1 MIKNIDRRERKIEE
15 IRKLNLEQY
24 YENVYIDENNLMNLG
39 LNMYIKKSKIL
50 KNDIYSVF
58 HQSKY
63 DNRIVLHPQQAE
75 CIDLLFKNNNM
86 ILSAPTSFGKTY
98 VAFEFIA
105 RNDFNNVVFIVP
117 TIALMNEI
125 MKKVKD
131 KFSDK
136 YNIITNSF
144 EDFEEKN
151 IFILVPER
159 VDIELINKIKE
170 VDFLI
175 FDEIYKLKRIQTEKE
190 RERDKRI
197 ITLNRGYFEL
207 VNKSKRALLLGPF
220 IKDVVFE
227 RTKLN
232 NNIVKYFSDY
242 SPVYNKID
250 FIEEDK
256 NIFTIKEIENKN
268 QKLIYFKSPGS
279 IYKFCINKIE
289 EKDSQNL
296 KSNSLTEWC
305 DKYISEKWLPAIML
319 KNEIGIHHGS
329 LPTFMRKY
337 IENMYN
343 SNNLKTILCTST
355 LLEGINTP
363 TNELIVYDSED
374 LSAFE
379 INNLIGRVGRLG
391 KFKTGNIFLFDK
403 KLEKAIIGEEKYE
416 TIEIIAE
423 DNKILDIEE
432 VIYLLKDK
440 DLLDESQNKIIKE
453 LDEKL
458 RKYKKTVESLTNTD
472 GFKIDELIS
481 FIDNIPNIK
490 EKVKLLYNAKNS
502 LLKEEKNKTTK
513 YRGDVIE
520 ILMSIIPNR
529 NKSINTINKNI
540 TNRIK
545 SSVCVSQ
552 LLAKKP
558 GNIYNKIQNQIIKQ
572 TDNIPEEYLN
582 LFIDYLFDLAFKYI
596 KYELSR
602 IVKYYNFIFDE
613 EYLKDSEDKEIIE
626 FMNKE
631 IIERFEMFNGNNN
644 KIIKILLDLAIP
656 YSDAKKLEKIL
667 RFDMDNE
674 KVSTSKVIKR
684 IEEKMEKIEN
694 NNEIEEVTKDIL
706 KILIEKRP

>member
-1 MIKNIDRRERKIEE
+1 MIKNVDRRERKIEE

-24 YENVYIDENNLMNLG
+24 YKNANVDDNNLMNLG
-39 LNMYIKKSKIL
+39 LNMYIKKSKIV

-63 DNRIVLHPQQAE
+63 DNEIVLHPQQSE
-75 CIDLLFKNNNM
+75 CIDLLFKNDNM

-105 RNDFNNVVFIVP
+105 RNDFNNIVFIVP

-131 KFSDK
+131 RFSDD

-144 EDFEEKN
+144 EDFEQRN

-159 VDIELINKIKE
+159 VDIDLINKIKE

-175 FDEIYKLKRIQTEKE
+175 FDEIYKLKRIQTDKEK
-190 RERDKRI
+190 ERDKRI
-197 ITLNRGYFEL
+197 IALNRGYFEL
-207 VNKSKRALLLGPF
+207 VNRSKRVLLLGPF

-232 NNIVKYFSDY
+232 NNIVKYFTDY

-268 QKLIYFKSPGS
+268 QKLIYFRSPGS
-279 IYKFCINKIE
+279 IYNFCIKNIN
-289 EKDSQNL
+289 EKDSQKL

-305 DKYISEKWLPAIML
+305 DKYISTKWLPSIML

-343 SNNLKTILCTST
+343 SNELNTILCTST

-363 TNELIVYDSED
+363 TNELIIYDSED
-374 LSAFE
+374 LTAFE

-391 KFKTGNIFLFDK
+391 KFKTGNIFLFNK
-403 KLEKAIIGEEKYE
+403 ELEKDIIGEDKYE

-423 DNKILDIEE
+423 DNKISDIEE

-440 DLLDESQNKIIKE
+440 SLLDEKQNKIIKE

-458 RKYKKTVESLTNTD
+458 KKYKRTVENLSQTD

-481 FIDNIPNIK
+481 FIDNLPNII
-490 EKVKLLYNAKNS
+490 EKAKLLYNAKNS
-502 LLKEEKNKTTK
+502 SLKEDKNKATR
-513 YRGDVIE
+513 YRGE
-520 ILMSIIPNR
+520 ILEIFMKIIPNR
-529 NKSINTINKNI
+529 NKSINSINNNI

-552 LLAKKP
+552 LLAKRP
-558 GNIYNKIQNQIIKQ
+558 SNIYTKIQNQIIKQ
-572 TDNIPEEYLN
+572 IDNIPEQYLN

-602 IVKYYNFIFDE
+602 IVKYYNFIFND
-613 EYLKDSEDKEIIE
+613 EYLNESKDKEIIE
-626 FMNKE
+626 FINKE

-644 KIIKILLDLAIP
+644 KIIKILLDIAIP
-656 YSDAKKLEKIL
+656 YSDAIKLEKIL
-667 RFDMDNE
+667 KFNLDSE
-674 KVSTSKVIKR
+674 KISTSKVIKR
-684 IEEKMEKIEN
+684 IEEKIEKIEKD
-694 NNEIEEVTKDIL
+694 NEIEEVTKEIL
-706 KILIEKRP
+706 HILIEKK

>member
-1 MIKNIDRRERKIEE
+1 MIKNVDRRERKIEE
-15 IRKLNLEQY
+15 TRKLNLEQY
-24 YENVYIDENNLMNLG
+24 YENANVDDNNLMNLG
-39 LNMYIKKSKIL
+39 LNMYIKKSKIV

-63 DNRIVLHPQQAE
+63 DNKIVLHPQQAE
-75 CIDLLFKNNNM
+75 CIDLLFKNDNM

-105 RNDFNNVVFIVP
+105 RNDFDNIVFIVP

-131 KFSDK
+131 RFSDN

-144 EDFEEKN
+144 EDFEQKN

-190 RERDKRI
+190 KERDKRI
-197 ITLNRGYFEL
+197 IALNRGYFEL
-207 VNKSKRALLLGPF
+207 VNRTKRALLLGPF

-232 NNIVKYFSDY
+232 NNIVKYFTDY

-256 NIFTIKEIENKN
+256 NIFTIKEIENEN
-268 QKLIYFKSPGS
+268 QKLIYFRSPGS
-279 IYKFCINKIE
+279 IYKFCINNITV
-289 EKDSQNL
+289 KDSQKL

-305 DKYISEKWLPAIML
+305 DKYISTKWLPSIML

-343 SNNLKTILCTST
+343 SNNLNTILCTST

-363 TNELIVYDSED
+363 TNELIVYDSEN
-374 LSAFE
+374 LTAFE

-391 KFKTGNIFLFDK
+391 KFKTGNIFLFNK
-403 KLEKAIIGEEKYE
+403 ELEKDIIGEDKYE

-423 DNKILDIEE
+423 DNKISDIEE

-440 DLLDESQNKIIKE
+440 SLLDERQSKIIKE

-458 RKYKKTVESLTNTD
+458 KKYKRTVENLTETD

-481 FIDNIPNIK
+481 FIDNIPNII
-490 EKVKLLYNAKNS
+490 EKAKLLYNAKNS
-502 LLKEEKNKTTK
+502 LLKEDKNKATQ
-513 YRGDVIE
+513 YRGEILE
-520 ILMSIIPNR
+520 ILMKIIPNR
-529 NKSINTINKNI
+529 NKSINVINNNI
-540 TNRIK
+540 TNKIK

-558 GNIYNKIQNQIIKQ
+558 SNIYIKIQNQIIKQ

-602 IVKYYNFIFDE
+602 IVKYYNFIFDA
-613 EYLKDSEDKEIIE
+613 EYLNENKDKEIIE
-626 FMNKE
+626 FINKE

-656 YSDAKKLEKIL
+656 YSDAIRLEKIL
-667 RFDMDNE
+667 NFNMDNE
-674 KVSTSKVIKR
+674 KISTSKVIKR
-684 IEEKMEKIEN
+684 IEEMMERIEKDK
-694 NNEIEEVTKDIL
+694 EIEEVTKEIL
-706 KILIEKRP
+706 QILIEKK

>member
-1 MIKNIDRRERKIEE
+1 MIKNVDRRERKIEE

-24 YENVYIDENNLMNLG
+24 YENAKVDDNNLMNLG
-39 LNMYIKKSKIL
+39 LNMYIKKSKMV

-63 DNRIVLHPQQAE
+63 DNKIVLHPQQAE

-105 RNDFNNVVFIVP
+105 RNDFNNIVFIVP

-125 MKKVKD
+125 IKKVKD
-131 KFSDK
+131 RFSDN

-144 EDFEEKN
+144 EDFEQKN

-159 VDIELINKIKE
+159 VDVELINKIKE

-175 FDEIYKLKRIQTEKE
+175 FDEIYKLKRMQTDKEKE
-190 RERDKRI
+190 RDKKI
-197 ITLNRGYFEL
+197 IALNRGYFEL
-207 VNKSKRALLLGPF
+207 VNRSKRVLLMGPF

-232 NNIVKYFSDY
+232 NNIVKYFTDY

-256 NIFTIKEIENKN
+256 NIFTIKEIENEN
-268 QKLIYFKSPGS
+268 QKLIYFRSPGS
-279 IYKFCINKIE
+279 IYKFCVNNIA
-289 EKDSQNL
+289 EKDGQKL

-305 DKYISEKWLPAIML
+305 DKYISTKWLPSIML

-343 SNNLKTILCTST
+343 SNNLNTILCTST

-363 TNELIVYDSED
+363 TNELIVYDSEN
-374 LSAFE
+374 LTAFE

-391 KFKTGNIFLFDK
+391 KFKTGNIFLFNK
-403 KLEKAIIGEEKYE
+403 ELEKDIIGEDKYE

-423 DNKILDIEE
+423 DNKISDIEE

-440 DLLDESQNKIIKE
+440 SLLDEKQNKIINE
-453 LDEKL
+453 LEQKL
-458 RKYKKTVESLTNTD
+458 KKYKITVENLTETD

-481 FIDNIPNIK
+481 FIDNIPNII
-490 EKVKLLYNAKNS
+490 EKAQLLYNAKTS
-502 LLKEEKNKTTK
+502 SLKEDKNKETR
-513 YRGDVIE
+513 YRGE
-520 ILMSIIPNR
+520 ILEIFMKIIPNR
-529 NKSINTINKNI
+529 NKSINIINNNI

-558 GNIYNKIQNQIIKQ
+558 SNIYIKIQKQIIKQ
-572 TDNIPEEYLN
+572 ADNIPEEYLN
-582 LFIDYLFDLAFKYI
+582 LYIDYLFDLAFKYI

-602 IVKYYNFIFDE
+602 IVKYYNFIFDD
-613 EYLKDSEDKEIIE
+613 EYINESKDKKIIE
-626 FMNKE
+626 FINKE

-656 YSDAKKLEKIL
+656 YSDAIRLEKIL
-667 RFDMDNE
+667 KFNIDSE
-674 KVSTSKVIKR
+674 KISTSKVIKR
-684 IEEKMEKIEN
+684 IEETIEKIEKDK
-694 NNEIEEVTKDIL
+694 EIEEVTKEIL
-706 KILIEKRP
+706 QILIEKK

>member
-1 MIKNIDRRERKIEE
+1 MNHIIEYSLNELDKNNYKVEKKKI
-15 IRKLNLEQY
+15 IW
-24 YENVYIDENNLMNLG
+24 ENANVDANNLMNLG
-39 LNMYIKKSKIL
+39 LNMYIKKSKMV
-50 KNDIYSVF
+50 KNDIYNVF

-63 DNRIVLHPQQAE
+63 DNKIVLHPQQAE
-75 CIDLLFKNNNM
+75 CIDLLFKNDNM

-105 RNDFNNVVFIVP
+105 RNDFNNIVFIVP

-125 MKKVKD
+125 IKKVKD
-131 KFSDK
+131 RFSDN

-144 EDFEEKN
+144 EDFEPKN

-159 VDIELINKIKE
+159 VDVELINKIKD

-175 FDEIYKLKRIQTEKE
+175 FDEIYKLKRMQTDK
-190 RERDKRI
+190 ERDKRI
-197 ITLNRGYFEL
+197 IALNRGYFEL
-207 VNKSKRALLLGPF
+207 VNRSKRVLLLGPF

-232 NNIVKYFSDY
+232 NNIIKYFTDY

-256 NIFTIKEIENKN
+256 NIFTIKEIENEN
-268 QKLIYFKSPGS
+268 QKLIYFRSPGS
-279 IYKFCINKIE
+279 IYKFCINNIT
-289 EKDSQNL
+289 EKDSQKL

-305 DKYISEKWLPAIML
+305 DKYISTKWLPSIML

-343 SNNLKTILCTST
+343 SNNLNTILCTST

-363 TNELIVYDSED
+363 TNELIVYDSEN
-374 LSAFE
+374 LTAFE

-391 KFKTGNIFLFDK
+391 KFKTGNIFLFNK
-403 KLEKAIIGEEKYE
+403 ELEKDIIGEDKYE

-423 DNKILDIEE
+423 DNKISDLEE

-440 DLLDESQNKIIKE
+440 SLLDERQNKIINE
-453 LDEKL
+453 LDKKL
-458 RKYKKTVESLTNTD
+458 KKYKKTVENLTQTD
-472 GFKIDELIS
+472 GFRIDELIS
-481 FIDNIPNIK
+481 FIDNIPNII
-490 EKVKLLYNAKNS
+490 EKAKLLYNAKNS
-502 LLKEEKNKTTK
+502 TLKEDKNKATR
-513 YRGDVIE
+513 YRGE
-520 ILMSIIPNR
+520 ILEIFMKIIQNR
-529 NKSINTINKNI
+529 NKSINIINNNI

-558 GNIYNKIQNQIIKQ
+558 SNIYIKIQNQIKKQ

-582 LFIDYLFDLAFKYI
+582 LYIDYLFDLAFKYI

-602 IVKYYNFIFDE
+602 IVKYYNFIFDN
-613 EYLKDSEDKEIIE
+613 EYLNESKDKEIIE
-626 FMNKE
+626 FINKE

-656 YSDAKKLEKIL
+656 YSDAIRLEKIL
-667 RFDMDNE
+667 KFNIDNE
-674 KVSTSKVIKR
+674 KISTSKVIKR
-684 IEEKMEKIEN
+684 IEEMIEKIEKDK
-694 NNEIEEVTKDIL
+694 EIEEVTKEIL
-706 KILIEKRP
+706 QILIEKK

>member
-1 MIKNIDRRERKIEE
+1 MIKNVDRRERKIEE

-24 YENVYIDENNLMNLG
+24 YENAKVDDNNLMNLG
-39 LNMYIKKSKIL
+39 LNMYIKKSKMV

-63 DNRIVLHPQQAE
+63 DNKIVLHPQQAE

-105 RNDFNNVVFIVP
+105 RNDFNNIVFIVP

-125 MKKVKD
+125 IKKVKD
-131 KFSDK
+131 RFSDN

-144 EDFEEKN
+144 EDFEQKN

-159 VDIELINKIKE
+159 VDVELINKIKE

-175 FDEIYKLKRIQTEKE
+175 FDEIYKLKRMQTDKEK
-190 RERDKRI
+190 ERDKRI
-197 ITLNRGYFEL
+197 IALNRGYFEL
-207 VNKSKRALLLGPF
+207 VNRSKRVLLLGPF

-232 NNIVKYFSDY
+232 NNIVKYFTDY

-256 NIFTIKEIENKN
+256 NIFTIKEIENEN
-268 QKLIYFKSPGS
+268 QKLIYFRSPGS
-279 IYKFCINKIE
+279 IYKFCVNNIA
-289 EKDSQNL
+289 EKDGQKL

-305 DKYISEKWLPAIML
+305 DKYISTKWLPSIML

-343 SNNLKTILCTST
+343 SNNLNTILCTST

-363 TNELIVYDSED
+363 TNELIVYDSEN
-374 LSAFE
+374 LTAFE

-391 KFKTGNIFLFDK
+391 KFKTGNIFLFNK
-403 KLEKAIIGEEKYE
+403 ELEKDIIGEDKYE

-423 DNKILDIEE
+423 DNKISDIEE

-440 DLLDESQNKIIKE
+440 SLLDEKQNKIINE
-453 LDEKL
+453 LEQKL
-458 RKYKKTVESLTNTD
+458 KKYKRTVENLTETD

-481 FIDNIPNIK
+481 FIDNIPNII
-490 EKVKLLYNAKNS
+490 EKAQLLYNAKTS
-502 LLKEEKNKTTK
+502 SLKEDKNKETR
-513 YRGDVIE
+513 YRGE
-520 ILMSIIPNR
+520 ILEIFMKIIPNR
-529 NKSINTINKNI
+529 NKSINIINNNI

-558 GNIYNKIQNQIIKQ
+558 SNIYIKIQKQIIKQ
-572 TDNIPEEYLN
+572 ADNIPEEYLN
-582 LFIDYLFDLAFKYI
+582 LYIDYLFDLAFKYI

-602 IVKYYNFIFDE
+602 IVKYYNFIFDD
-613 EYLKDSEDKEIIE
+613 EYINESKDKKIIE
-626 FMNKE
+626 FINKE

-656 YSDAKKLEKIL
+656 YSDAIRLEKIL
-667 RFDMDNE
+667 KFNIDSE
-674 KVSTSKVIKR
+674 KISTSKVIKR
-684 IEEKMEKIEN
+684 IEETIEKIEKDK
-694 NNEIEEVTKDIL
+694 EIEEVTKEIL
-706 KILIEKRP
+706 QILIEKK

>member
-1 MIKNIDRRERKIEE
+1 MIKKVDRRERKIEE

-24 YENVYIDENNLMNLG
+24 YENAKVDDNNLMNLG
-39 LNMYIKKSKIL
+39 LNMYIKKSKMV

-63 DNRIVLHPQQAE
+63 DNKIVLHPQQAE

-105 RNDFNNVVFIVP
+105 RNDFNNIVFIVP

-131 KFSDK
+131 RFSDN

-144 EDFEEKN
+144 EDFEQKN

-159 VDIELINKIKE
+159 VDVELINKIKE

-175 FDEIYKLKRIQTEKE
+175 FDEIYKLKRMQTDKEK
-190 RERDKRI
+190 ERDKRI
-197 ITLNRGYFEL
+197 IALNRGYFEL
-207 VNKSKRALLLGPF
+207 VNRSKRVLLLGPF

-232 NNIVKYFSDY
+232 NNIVKYFTDY

-256 NIFTIKEIENKN
+256 NMFTIKEIEKEN
-268 QKLIYFKSPGS
+268 QKLIYFRSPGS
-279 IYKFCINKIE
+279 IYRFCINNIA
-289 EKDSQNL
+289 EKDGQKF

-305 DKYISEKWLPAIML
+305 DKYISTKWLPSIML

-343 SNNLKTILCTST
+343 SNNLNTILCTST

-363 TNELIVYDSED
+363 TNELIVYDSEN
-374 LSAFE
+374 LTAFE

-391 KFKTGNIFLFDK
+391 KFKTGNIFLFNK
-403 KLEKAIIGEEKYE
+403 ELEKDIIGEDKYE

-423 DNKILDIEE
+423 DNKISDIEE

-440 DLLDESQNKIIKE
+440 SLLNEKQNKIINE
-453 LDEKL
+453 LDQKL
-458 RKYKKTVESLTNTD
+458 KKYKRTVENLTETD

-481 FIDNIPNIK
+481 FIDNIPNII
-490 EKVKLLYNAKNS
+490 EKAQLLYNAKKS
-502 LLKEEKNKTTK
+502 SLKEDKNKETR
-513 YRGDVIE
+513 YRGE
-520 ILMSIIPNR
+520 ILEIFMKIIPNR
-529 NKSINTINKNI
+529 NKSINIINNNI

-558 GNIYNKIQNQIIKQ
+558 SNIYIKIQKQIIKQ
-572 TDNIPEEYLN
+572 ADNIPEECLN
-582 LFIDYLFDLAFKYI
+582 LYIDYLFDLAFKYI

-602 IVKYYNFIFDE
+602 IVKYYNFIFYD
-613 EYLKDSEDKEIIE
+613 EYLNESKDKEIIE
-626 FMNKE
+626 FINKE

-656 YSDAKKLEKIL
+656 YSDAIRLEKIL
-667 RFDMDNE
+667 KFNIDSE
-674 KVSTSKVIKR
+674 KISTSKVIKR
-684 IEEKMEKIEN
+684 IEEMIEKIEKD
-694 NNEIEEVTKDIL
+694 NEIEKVTKEIL
-706 KILIEKRP
+706 QILIEKK